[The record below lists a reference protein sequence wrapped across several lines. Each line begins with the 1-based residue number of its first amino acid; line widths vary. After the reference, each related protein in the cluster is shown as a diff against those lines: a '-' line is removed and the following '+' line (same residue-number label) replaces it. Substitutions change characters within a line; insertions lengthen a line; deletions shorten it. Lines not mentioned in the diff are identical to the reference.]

1 MTTNIVFKSNNFSVE
16 NRGDDYRYVKSNK
29 PIKKG
34 ELLLIEHCY
43 VSETIEFLIKLVTS
57 DSELFNN
64 LFPRS
69 KKWNEQFISE
79 EELTED
85 IENLVK
91 EKVLKN
97 AFKVKNNK
105 FSIALDSSNFNSS
118 ITPNAIATSKQFI
131 IDEKYSVLIL
141 YIISIEEINIDEEI
155 TISYGS
161 SYFGDERDKI
171 CVTNY
176 DIITKE
182 SDNFIKKIMN
192 QYLHTTKCL
201 DIIVTHISLFDGLNI
216 LRYDRIILS
225 KRFMEK
231 LKKEATDENIS
242 RWIIE
247 KKIYYGFKLLNI
259 SIRHM

>member
-1 MTTNIVFKSNNFSVE
+1 MTTNIVFKSNNFSIE
-16 NRGDDYRYVKSNK
+16 TKGDDYRYVKSNK
-29 PIKKG
+29 TIKKG

-43 VSETIEFLIKLVTS
+43 VSETLEFLKKIVTS

-97 AFKVKNNK
+97 AFRTYSKEY
-105 FSIALDSSNFNSS
+105 SIALECSNFNSS
-118 ITPNAIATSKQFI
+118 IIPNAITKNYSI
-131 IDEKYSVLIL
+131 DIDEIYSVF
-141 YIISIEEINIDEEI
+141 YVCIISIKEINIDEEI
-155 TISYGS
+155 TISYGG
-161 SYFGDERDKI
+161 SYFRDERDKI
-171 CVTNY
+171 CVPNY

-182 SDNFIKKIMN
+182 SENLVKKIMN
-192 QYLHTTKCL
+192 QYIHTKKCL

-225 KRFMEK
+225 KRFMEI